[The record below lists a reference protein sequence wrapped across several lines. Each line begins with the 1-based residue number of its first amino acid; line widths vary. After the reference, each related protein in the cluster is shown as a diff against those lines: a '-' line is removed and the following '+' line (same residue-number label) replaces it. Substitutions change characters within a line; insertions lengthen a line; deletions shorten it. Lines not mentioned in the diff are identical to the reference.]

1 MNEYVLDQEVDKL
14 SVEDMKI
21 AYYELKELS
30 KTGILVSGIVRDI
43 LRKSQLQNPSLSI
56 TGAQLVIY
64 EKLIEKLLGGIH
76 HGTQNKI

>member
-1 MNEYVLDQEVDKL
+1 MNEYVLDQEVNKL

-30 KTGILVSGIVRDI
+30 ETGILVSGIVRDI

-56 TGAQLVIY
+56 TNVQLAIY
-64 EKLIEKLLGGIH
+64 DKLIEKLISL
-76 HGTQNKI
+76 

>member
-56 TGAQLVIY
+56 TNVQLAIY
-64 EKLIEKLLGGIH
+64 DKLIEKLISL
-76 HGTQNKI
+76 

>member
-56 TGAQLVIY
+56 TNVQLAIY
-64 EKLIEKLLGGIH
+64 DKLIEELIS
-76 HGTQNKI
+76 